1 MLKIHNLSY
10 AFTDKYLFDDIN
22 LNISSGNC
30 LKVSGANGSG
40 KSTLLKN
47 IAGIL
52 TNYDGEIELNNQN
65 IKDIPYEIS
74 SKIFYLGH
82 KHSLKNNLSVLEN
95 IHYDFRSNLLEIELV
110 LEHLKEFNFHE
121 SFETFIG
128 NLSEGQKKKI
138 LLAIFAA
145 SKANIY
151 ILDEPFANL
160 DRNGFGYLSKIIE
173 EKNNNNDV
181 IIYTSHED
189 KISFTKEL
197 NIDDYK

>member
-1 MLKIHNLSY
+1 MGHRTLEWYNM
-10 AFTDKYLFDDIN
+10 AKYDAL
-22 LNISSGNC
+22 
-30 LKVSGANGSG
+30 G
-40 KSTLLKN
+40 KKHWHPEFREMD
-47 IAGIL
+47 
-52 TNYDGEIELNNQN
+52 YY
-65 IKDIPYEIS
+65 IPAYQP
-74 SKIFYLGH
+74 SK
-82 KHSLKNNLSVLEN
+82 
-95 IHYDFRSNLLEIELV
+95 FRP
-110 LEHLKEFNFHE
+110 
-121 SFETFIG
+121 
-128 NLSEGQKKKI
+128 EGQKKKI

-160 DRNGFGYLSKIIE
+160 DRNGFSYLSKIIE